1 MTKLERIICITPGNA
16 PVTVADYITGEIY
29 VDRETAYNIIH
40 GNDERW
46 HRMNGG
52 GLKNYVVYKIE
63 VGKTYGDLI
72 ISILKD

>member
-1 MTKLERIICITPGNA
+1 MKLERIINCIPGNA
-16 PVTVADYITGEIY
+16 PVTVADYITGEIFI
-29 VDRETAYNIIH
+29 DRETAYNIIH

-46 HRMNGG
+46 HRMNGN
-52 GLKNYVVYKIE
+52 GLKNSTVYKVE